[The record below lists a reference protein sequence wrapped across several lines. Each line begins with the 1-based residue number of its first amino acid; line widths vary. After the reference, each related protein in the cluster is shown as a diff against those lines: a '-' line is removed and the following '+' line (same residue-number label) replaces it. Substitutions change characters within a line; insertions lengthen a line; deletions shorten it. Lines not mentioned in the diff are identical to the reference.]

1 MPDLTENWQ
10 HGDMNAFEML
20 YRQYEKLV
28 YRTAYLITGSREAA
42 EDALQE
48 VFVSV
53 WKSRHTYDPGKGKLT
68 TWLHRITVN
77 QCSKKKPGKTPATVS
92 LDEKGIDLLEM
103 KQQSQPEDV
112 LINKMEYDRLL
123 SAMDALDTKHR
134 SVLVL
139 RYFNDLSYQEIAELL
154 QIPLGTVKSRL
165 NQSLRYLKEQMNAG
179 EAEV

>member
-1 MPDLTENWQ
+1 MPDLTEKWQ
-10 HGDMNAFEML
+10 HGDVSAFETL

-28 YRTAYLITGSREAA
+28 FRTAYLITGSKEAA

-53 WKSRHTYDPGKGKLT
+53 WRSRHTYDPGKGKLT

-92 LDEKGIDLLEM
+92 LEEKGVDLPEV
-103 KQQSQPEDV
+103 KRSQPDDILV
-112 LINKMEYDRLL
+112 SKLEYDRLL
-123 SAMDALDTKHR
+123 RAMDALDTKHR

-139 RYFNDLSYQEIAELL
+139 RYFNDLSYQEIAEALE
-154 QIPLGTVKSRL
+154 IPLGTVKSRL
-165 NQSLRYLKEQMNAG
+165 NQSLRYLKEQMNPG